1 MADIVNRASKI
12 FRVLK
17 RRWFKPAVY
26 TLAASF
32 VLYITIS
39 NMVIQKK
46 AIDNEVPRFLISRI
60 SEDFEETEYTH
71 LLLTIQ
77 ELDTIPHIN
86 RMLKEFANAHFPAPC
101 PDLLKYQL
109 NRMNWEPQAFLIRV
123 KKFFKMYDAYDKIAR
138 LDETI
143 NFLEAELEQNLLPKS
158 MESQIN
164 VLKKERDSLV
174 ESGLSSHEYKFMKQ
188 YAGIIQNLKNN
199 D

>member
-86 RMLKEFANAHFPAPC
+86 RMLKDFANAHFPAPC

-123 KKFFKMYDAYDKIAR
+123 KKLFKMYDAYDKIAR